1 MNTETEIILEIVT
14 TPQSAGLRQQLRD
27 TYAEDFASLT
37 HSQQCEDVGI
47 SLSIVIA
54 EDLMQHPMP
63 AYAARLIVEQFKRV
77 DWKLIGQR
85 ILTNAEA
92 N

>member
-1 MNTETEIILEIVT
+1 MNAETEIILDVVT
-14 TPQSAGLRQQLRD
+14 TPKSAAWRQQLREL
-27 TYAEDFASLT
+27 YVKSSLT
-37 HSQQCEDVGI
+37 SSEQQEDVGI
-47 SLSIVIA
+47 ALSIVICS
-54 EDLMQHPMP
+54 ELMRHPMP
-63 AYAARLIVEQFKRV
+63 NFAARLIVEQFKRV